1 MTPKRKLQR
10 LLSAHRKEEHMKSLK
25 HAVTIIAL
33 IAGSFRGAA
42 NAAQVI
48 VFEQPLNTWNQ
59 EVFAE
64 FAVNRELSRAWID
77 VQIQDTD
84 YLGEGLP
91 STEVIMRMLDGLYYD
106 SARKQLLYRTG
117 TESVVC
123 AEDANFLWTTYL
135 KSTGNCLLTSST
147 EQRKIDDGFN
157 VHEQTVAKVTF
168 DARASSAGRQAT
180 ASPR

>member
-1 MTPKRKLQR
+1 MN
-10 LLSAHRKEEHMKSLK
+10 SLK
-25 HAVTIIAL
+25 HVVTIIAL
-33 IAGSFRGAA
+33 IAGSFAGAA
-42 NAAQVI
+42 NPAQVI
-48 VFEQPLNTWNQ
+48 VFEQPAWNK
-59 EVFAE
+59 EVLAT
-64 FAVNRELSRAWID
+64 FAVNRELGRAWID
-77 VQIQDTD
+77 VQIQDTA
-84 YLGEGLP
+84 YLGEGP
-91 STEVIMRMLDGLYYD
+91 PAREVIMRMLDGLYYD

-123 AEDANFLWTTYL
+123 AEDANLLWTTYL